1 MSAGVT
7 IDAGGLIALDR
18 GDRRVIA
25 LLARA
30 SETSAPVTV
39 PASALAQVVRRPVQQ
54 VRLTRL
60 LRQPTTNTV
69 PLDRVEATRVGL
81 VLAATET
88 ADIADAHVVVCAR
101 RAGQP
106 VVTSDPDDLRRLDQ
120 GLDLVVV

>member
-1 MSAGVT
+1 VSAGVT

-81 VLAATET
+81 VLAATGT
-88 ADIADAHVVVCAR
+88 ADIADAQVVVCAR

>member
-81 VLAATET
+81 VLAATGT
-88 ADIADAHVVVCAR
+88 ADIADAQVVVCAR